1 VKKIILLGSGG
12 QAKSCIEVIN
22 SKKLFKVSGLITNS
36 KEKNFQNIKILGDN
50 NYLENLKNKRK
61 INLHIAI
68 GFISSPKLRIKL
80 FFNFKKMNFKFPVI
94 IAKSA
99 IVSKNSNIL
108 DGTIVHHGAF
118 INNGARIGFNTI
130 INSLAVIEHDVEIG
144 NNCHVSTGAI
154 LNGDVVVG
162 DNTFIGSGA
171 KVKQGV
177 KIGKNCII
185 GMGVNLKKDLR
196 NNTKIT
202 T

>member
-1 VKKIILLGSGG
+1 MKKIILLGSGG

-130 INSLAVIEHDVEIG
+130 INSLDFLINS
-144 NNCHVSTGAI
+144 NNLDLMYENNLVVLYNIKNALYGKSTLEA
-154 LNGDVVVG
+154 D
-162 DNTFIGSGA
+162 
-171 KVKQGV
+171 
-177 KIGKNCII
+177 
-185 GMGVNLKKDLR
+185 
-196 NNTKIT
+196 KIT
-202 T
+202 LDILTRDVSINMYKNEDKIKIIYK